1 MTGGNSEWLNAKL
14 RSRVQG
20 ACVES
25 VRACMLSIQT
35 QRVRELQERDNRQ
48 KDEAARNVLLKS
60 NSYKDNSTLKLRK
73 PDFIPDKY
81 K

>member
-1 MTGGNSEWLNAKL
+1 MAGGNSEWLNAKL

-35 QRVRELQERDNRQ
+35 QHTRELKERDNRQ
-48 KDEAARNVLLKS
+48 KDEAARNIILKS
-60 NSYKDNSTLKLRK
+60 NSYKDNSKLKLWR
-73 PDFIPDKY
+73 PDIIPDK
-81 K
+81 